1 MSKTTDPRRF
11 GGTGRVFGEEASQ
24 KIFNSHVTVVGM
36 GGVGSWAV
44 EALVRSGV
52 GHLTLI
58 DGDTVAFNNT
68 NRQLHA
74 LEGNYEIPKV
84 EAMKQRCLL
93 INPDC
98 RIEAV
103 QAFVTPESVTEL
115 ITPESGAVIDCID
128 DLIGKATLLAR
139 AHSLGLLTVCAGGAG
154 AKLNPANITQ
164 ADIARAT
171 NDPLLGKLRTILR
184 KEYGF
189 PAGAVNGRSKLFGI
203 QTVWCQGPVRQPGP
217 DTLAAIGAAPGDC
230 VGFGSFVAVTG
241 SVGLRL
247 ASIVL
252 NEIAGTINA

>member
-11 GGTGRVFGEEASQ
+11 GGVGRVFGEEASQ

-98 RIEAV
+98 CIEAV
-103 QAFVTPESVTEL
+103 QAFVTPESVAEL

-139 AHSLGLLTVCAGGAG
+139 ARSLGLLTVCAGGAG
-154 AKLNPANITQ
+154 AKLNPADITQ
-164 ADIARAT
+164 ADLARAT

-203 QTVWCQGPVRQPGP
+203 QTVWCRGPVRQPGP
-217 DTLAAIGAAPGDC
+217 ATLAAIGAAPGDR